1 MNIDL
6 SINLKDLLNS
16 SSGINFEKTG
26 TFEVNYDSFQIRP
39 EDEVSI
45 FCSVKL
51 KDEYI
56 HFECDAKMNF
66 FQSCRRCLSE
76 NSAFK
81 EFKIDEHFNVYQD
94 NDFDI
99 EVLDECID
107 LSTIL
112 SESIIENFGETYICN
127 PDCKGLCSECGLN
140 LNEDSC
146 NHEKKNLK
154 ESPFSSLS
162 QLDL

>member
-6 SINLKDLLNS
+6 NINLKDLLNS

-45 FCSVKL
+45 FCNVTL

-76 NSAFK
+76 TLHSRVQ
-81 EFKIDEHFNVYQD
+81 IDEHFNVYQD
-94 NDFDI
+94 M
-99 EVLDECID
+99 
-107 LSTIL
+107 IL
-112 SESIIENFGETYICN
+112 I
-127 PDCKGLCSECGLN
+127 
-140 LNEDSC
+140 
-146 NHEKKNLK
+146 
-154 ESPFSSLS
+154 
-162 QLDL
+162 